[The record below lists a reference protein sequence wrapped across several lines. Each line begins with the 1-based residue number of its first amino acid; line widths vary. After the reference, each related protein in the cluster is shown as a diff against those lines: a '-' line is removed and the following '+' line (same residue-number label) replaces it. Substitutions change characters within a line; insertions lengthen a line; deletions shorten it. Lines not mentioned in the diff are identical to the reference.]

1 MQQWICSAH
10 ATCCIPRFLGLRPLP
25 VFDSGSQKQL
35 VCFFSS
41 HWAAVPLTTRA
52 LHDRKVSKWTGAG
65 APTRETRSAFCRAV
79 NTDLFEQ
86 TVCKLQVPRRENPDN
101 KTWTF
106 LSLEERHHREKQQ
119 RADVLS
125 NQNKPYMNVTLECD
139 QGSRANRFLKSRKI
153 SIPHRL

>member
-10 ATCCIPRFLGLRPLP
+10 TTCCIPRFLGLRPLP

-41 HWAAVPLTTRA
+41 RWAALPLTTRA

-65 APTRETRSAFCRAV
+65 APARETQSAFCRGV

-86 TVCKLQVPRRENPDN
+86 TVCKLQVQRKENPDN
-101 KTWTF
+101 KTWAF
-106 LSLEERHHREKQQ
+106 LSLEERNHREKQQ

-125 NQNKPYMNVTLECD
+125 NQNKPYTNVILECD
-139 QGSRANRFLKSRKI
+139 RGKQSKQVSKKQKNINS
-153 SIPHRL
+153 S